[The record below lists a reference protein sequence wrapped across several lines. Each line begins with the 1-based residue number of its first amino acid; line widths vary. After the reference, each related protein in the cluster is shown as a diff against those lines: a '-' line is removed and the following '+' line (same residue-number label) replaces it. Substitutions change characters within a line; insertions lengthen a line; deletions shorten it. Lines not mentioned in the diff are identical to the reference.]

1 MPTEFDAEGLCIA
14 ASNGAK
20 KRVRYDRIAAI
31 SVVAIS
37 NLGPKP
43 VILVDLI
50 LNWMSLADEPLR
62 IIRLRGDR
70 FDPRRLAPEH
80 AAPVDALRAIIE
92 RLLRESNATPLPDL
106 QSAKGLP
113 FAGFDDL
120 TSYHRDVLMVDAEN
134 AEAYAWS
141 S

>member
-1 MPTEFDAEGLCIA
+1 M
-14 ASNGAK
+14 
-20 KRVRYDRIAAI
+20 RYDRIAAI
-31 SVVAIS
+31 SVVAVS

-50 LNWMSLADEPLR
+50 LNWMSLSDEPLR

-70 FDPRRLAPEH
+70 FDPRRLVPEQ

-92 RLLRESNATPLPDL
+92 RLLRASNATPLPDI

-120 TSYHRDVLMVDAEN
+120 ASYHRDVLMVDAEN

-141 S
+141 QD